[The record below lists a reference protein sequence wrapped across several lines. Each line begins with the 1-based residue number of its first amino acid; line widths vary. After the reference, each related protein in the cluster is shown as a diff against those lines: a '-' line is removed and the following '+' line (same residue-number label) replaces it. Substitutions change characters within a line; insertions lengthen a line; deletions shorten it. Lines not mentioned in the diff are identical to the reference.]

1 MEEKE
6 YKKLKP
12 YHGIVLFALEILATF
27 TVIYYLQKQ
36 FGLYG
41 VFATELVLLIMAVV
55 AAVVLHTDLKEVFHI
70 KIPKATQ
77 VVGTILI
84 WIGTYFAVM
93 FFTELEMYIYPKG
106 FVNAS
111 NSLMGIFKSVPFIIS
126 FFIVAVSPAICEEMF
141 HRGFILSSMK
151 SIKNKWLVIFIVGLI
166 FGIFHLDLIR
176 FLPTAL
182 LGMALTYVV
191 METDNLACSMIM
203 HGINNSLSIIVTF
216 LVPQSMVIESQ
227 NQVAS
232 MSPFAIGSSLF
243 VSSSVPF
250 LMLFGTK
257 LLHFGE
263 NKEQKDFSKKRGS
276 TNPYVIAAI
285 ITVILATAGV
295 IVMIYNFDSII
306 DLSLRS
312 LK

>member
-1 MEEKE
+1 MEQKE
-6 YKKLKP
+6 YRKLKP
-12 YHGIVLFALEILATF
+12 YHGIILFALEILATF

-41 VFATELVLLIMAVV
+41 VFATELVLFIMAVV
-55 AAVVLHTDLKEVFHI
+55 AAVVLHADLKEVFRI
-70 KIPKATQ
+70 KLPKATQ

-93 FFTELEMYIYPKG
+93 FFTELEMYIFPKG
-106 FVNAS
+106 FVNVS
-111 NSLMGIFKSVPFIIS
+111 NSLSGIFKSVPFIIS
-126 FFIVAVSPAICEEMF
+126 FFIVAVSPAICEEIF

-151 SIKNKWLVIFIVGLI
+151 GIKNKWVVIFIVGLI
-166 FGIFHLDLIR
+166 FGIFHMDLIR

-191 METDNLACSMIM
+191 METDNLACSMLM

-216 LVPQSMVIESQ
+216 LVPQSVVAESQ
-227 NQVAS
+227 AQVVS

-243 VSSSVPF
+243 VSSAVPF

-257 LLHFGE
+257 LLHYRDST
-263 NKEQKDFSKKRGS
+263 KQKNGTKGYIIAGIL
-276 TNPYVIAAI
+276 TVVIAVAG
-285 ITVILATAGV
+285 ITV
-295 IVMIYNFDSII
+295 MICNLNSII